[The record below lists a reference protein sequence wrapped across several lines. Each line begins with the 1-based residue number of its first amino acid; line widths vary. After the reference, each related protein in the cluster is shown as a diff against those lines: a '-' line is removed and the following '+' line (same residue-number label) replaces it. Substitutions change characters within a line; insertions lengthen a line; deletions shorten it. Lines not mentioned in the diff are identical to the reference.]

1 MDWCCNFS
9 LFFVRRENTI
19 HVPENNFCAFVR
31 ENTVKLPL
39 SQTRYGTL

>member
-9 LFFVRRENTI
+9 LVFVRRENTI
-19 HVPENNFCAFVR
+19 HVNNFCAFVR